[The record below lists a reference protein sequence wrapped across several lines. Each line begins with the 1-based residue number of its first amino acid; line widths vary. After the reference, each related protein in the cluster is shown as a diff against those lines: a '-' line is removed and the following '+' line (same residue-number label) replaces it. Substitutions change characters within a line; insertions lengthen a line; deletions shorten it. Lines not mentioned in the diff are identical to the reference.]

1 MITPIFV
8 VSIIFIGIAFIVNE
22 NNAKY
27 LLSGYNMMSEEERK
41 KFDIKSYIPFFRNF
55 HLFLGVS
62 LFVIA
67 LLLFYFVDADWS
79 GIFMGTYPILAY
91 VYFIWKG
98 KNYSTEKTTKQ
109 KIITYISILVLS
121 LLFVFIAF
129 EFKQTLNDN
138 KITVNNNQI
147 EIDGEYGTEIKLT
160 DLKSIELIV
169 KLPKIQSKSSGFA
182 LETIKKGDFIL
193 VNGQKV
199 RLLINSDKTPL
210 LLITTKDDQQLY
222 YSSKNESNE
231 EIYKEISS
239 KINVQHV
246 SNSEK

>member
-1 MITPIFV
+1 MITPIFIL
-8 VSIIFIGIAFIVNE
+8 SILFIGIAFIVNE

-27 LLSGYNMMSEEERK
+27 LLSGYNMMSEEERQ
-41 KFDIKSYIPFFRNF
+41 KFDIKCYIPFFRNF
-55 HLFLGVS
+55 HLFLGIS

-109 KIITYISILVLS
+109 KAITYITVFAFLF
-121 LLFVFIAF
+121 LFVFIAF

-138 KITVNNNQI
+138 KITLNNNQI

-160 DLKSIELIV
+160 DLKSIQLV
-169 KLPKIQSKSSGFA
+169 NKLPEIHSKIKGFA
-182 LETIKKGDFIL
+182 LETIKKGDFTI
-193 VNGQKV
+193 VNDKEV
-199 RLLINSDKTPL
+199 KLLINSDKTPL
-210 LLITTKDDQQLY
+210 LLITTKDNQKIY
-222 YSSKNESNE
+222 YSSKDESNT
-231 EIYKEISS
+231 EIYNDIST
-239 KINVQHV
+239 KINVKNF
-246 SNSEK
+246 SDPEK

>member
-1 MITPIFV
+1 MITPIV
-8 VSIIFIGIAFIVNE
+8 ILSIIFIGTAFIVNE

-55 HLFLGVS
+55 HLFLGTS

-91 VYFIWKG
+91 VYFFWKG

-109 KIITYISILVLS
+109 KAITYGTIFFFL
-121 LLFVFIAF
+121 LLFVFIVY

-138 KITVNNNQI
+138 KITVGNNQI
-147 EIDGEYGTEIKLT
+147 EIDGEYGTEIKFT
-160 DLKSIELIV
+160 ELKSIELID
-169 KLPKIQSKSSGFA
+169 KLPRIESKVKGFA
-182 LETIKKGDFIL
+182 LETIKKGDFTIA
-193 VNGQKV
+193 NGRKAK
-199 RLLINSDKTPL
+199 LLINSDKRPI
-210 LLITTKDDQQLY
+210 LLITTKDGQQIY
-222 YSSKNESNE
+222 YSSKDASNE
-231 EIYKEISS
+231 EIFNDISTR
-239 KINVQHV
+239 INMKDVAGT
-246 SNSEK
+246 KK